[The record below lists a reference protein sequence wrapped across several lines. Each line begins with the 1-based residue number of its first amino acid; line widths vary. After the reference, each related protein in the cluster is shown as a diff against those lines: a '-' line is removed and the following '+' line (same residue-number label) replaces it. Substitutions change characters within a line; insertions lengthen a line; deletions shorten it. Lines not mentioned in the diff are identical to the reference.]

1 MNYKTTMKRE
11 KSAGAIIFRKE
22 KEPKYLLLHYEAKHW
37 DFPKGH
43 VEEKETDT
51 ETVKREIAEE
61 TGITDVEIIQ
71 GFKEKIQFYY
81 KLKNELINKEVI
93 FYLAKTNTEEVK
105 LSFEHIGFVWLS
117 YGKAIEKL
125 TYKNAK
131 EILEKANEFLKTH
144 KTLED
149 FY

>member
-1 MNYKTTMKRE
+1 MKKE
-11 KSAGAIIFRKE
+11 KSAGAIVFRKD
-22 KEPKYLLLHYEAKHW
+22 KEIKYLLLHYEAKHW
-37 DFPKGH
+37 DFPKGN

-71 GFKEKIQFYY
+71 GFKEKIQYYY

-93 FYLAKTNTEEVK
+93 FYLAKTNTEKVK
-105 LSFEHIGFVWLS
+105 LSFEHIGYIWLS
-117 YGKAIEKL
+117 YDKAINKL

-131 EILEKANEFLKTH
+131 DILKKAHEFLKTN

-149 FY
+149 FS